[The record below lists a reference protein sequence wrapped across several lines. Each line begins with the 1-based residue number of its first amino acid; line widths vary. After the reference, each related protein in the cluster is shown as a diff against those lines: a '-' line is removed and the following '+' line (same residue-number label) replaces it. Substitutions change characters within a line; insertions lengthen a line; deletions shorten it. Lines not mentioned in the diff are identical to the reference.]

1 MKPVRIAT
9 LGFAHYHANFWSE
22 VFRGSPQAAFV
33 GIWDDDA
40 ARGHDAAKRYATR
53 FWSDLDALLDAVDAV
68 AITSETIQHRALIER
83 AASRGRAILCEK
95 PIATTRVDADAIAA
109 TVARSGIAFMQSF
122 PKRFDPVNHELRRLL
137 AEGFFG
143 KVWLVR
149 VRHGH
154 RHGNDPAFTQGWW
167 ADPERSGG
175 GTLLDE
181 GVHGADFLR
190 WLFGDPQSVTA
201 MVSHAALGLAV
212 EDTELAL
219 FHWENGM
226 IAELAT
232 GWSFQAADASIE
244 IFGTKGTALLAG
256 VDLGSK
262 DHTESGY
269 LRLYSS
275 DQTERGWRVSPIVP
289 RFKTGGFHQQNALAF
304 LDALTTGGTP
314 PITLEDGRRALAMI
328 LAAYAAAA
336 SGREQRLRDFTD

>member
-22 VFRGSPQAAFV
+22 VFRDSSQAEFV

-40 ARGHDAAKRYATR
+40 TRGADAAQRYATR
-53 FWSDLDALLDAVDAV
+53 YWPDLDALLDAVDAV
-68 AITSETIQHRALIER
+68 AITSETVQHRALIER
-83 AASRGRAILCEK
+83 AAARGRAILCEK
-95 PIATTRVDADAIAA
+95 PIATTREDADAIAEA
-109 TVARSGIAFMQSF
+109 VARGGVVFMQGF

-137 AEGFFG
+137 ADGFFG

-154 RHGNDPAFTQGWW
+154 RHGNDREFTQGWW
-167 ADPERSGG
+167 ADPKRSGG

-190 WLFGDPQSVTA
+190 WLFGDPLAVTA

-212 EDTELAL
+212 EDTALAL
-219 FHWENGM
+219 FRWESGL

-244 IFGTKGTALLAG
+244 IFGTAGTALLAG

-262 DHTESGY
+262 DHTGSGY

-275 DQTERGWRVSPIVP
+275 AQAERSWQVSPLVP

-304 LDALTTGGTP
+304 LDALVNGTKP
-314 PITLEDGRRALAMI
+314 PIGLEDGRRALAMI

-336 SGREQRLRDFTD
+336 SGREQFLKDFTD